1 MLAISPQ
8 SVEAHDAFATDNGG
22 FAFPLLADVDKAVG
36 REYGILGPIGFY
48 RRSVFVIDREGIVRW
63 AHRATAGLTFRP
75 VDEIVGVV
83 RSLDA

>member
-1 MLAISPQ
+1 M
-8 SVEAHDAFATDNGG
+8 
-22 FAFPLLADVDKAVG
+22 
-36 REYGILGPIGFY
+36 
-48 RRSVFVIDREGIVRW
+48 IDREGIVRW